1 MSLKKPEYVSDLIVY
16 LLNGLGV
23 DYVPLNPGATTR
35 AIHESVVNFGGNRAP
50 ELITCCHE
58 EIAVTMAEGYYLA
71 TGKPQVALLHDIVGL
86 QHGTK
91 PIYEAYLRNIPTI
104 IVGGTGPMNAAHRRP
119 WIDWIHTAHL
129 QAQVVRDYV
138 KWDDQPE
145 GAQSVVES
153 ILRAYQI
160 AMTEPK
166 GPVYLCFDVEL
177 QESRLPQNFALPDLS
192 RYRAPAPPAG
202 NAADVAAAA
211 KALLQGERPVLM
223 VQDLGRTPGG
233 AEAVQSLAELL
244 GLPVITLG
252 EGFSLA
258 NRHPLNVTGANAQLL
273 EQADLVLAVDVKQ
286 LEAALTRPARTEG
299 TAASAPQ
306 SEAAGHGRTYESLVS
321 DHAKIIQVGLE
332 SYSTRA
338 WTSSCGRLVPADL
351 RILGSGA
358 QVLGDLVRYC
368 TEGIDGTLQERASER
383 SASISAIHQSLRE
396 TSQERL
402 REKLWEQRPSST
414 GRLAAEVWQAIKDED
429 WLLVHG
435 SLSGWERR
443 LWDVTERSRWIAAGG
458 GTGTGMGLAM
468 GAALAHRDSGKL
480 CVSLQ
485 KDGDLLY
492 SSSSLWTAAHHNI
505 PMLVVMFNNKSYYQD
520 AGHQMAVAKE
530 RNRSLDTA
538 NIGIGLEEPDTDF
551 AMLARSFGLYG
562 EGPVEDPDEIQAA
575 LKRGIEVVKEE
586 HRTALINTITQPR

>member
-1 MSLKKPEYVSDLIVY
+1 MSLDKPEYVSDLIVY

-35 AIHESVVNFGGNRAP
+35 SIHESIVNFGGNRAP

-58 EIAVTMAEGYYLA
+58 EIAVAMAEGYYLA

-104 IVGGTGPMNAAHRRP
+104 IMGGTGPMNAAHRRP

-129 QAQVVRDYV
+129 QGQVVRDYV

-177 QESRLPQNFALPDLS
+177 QESRLPENFALPDLG
-192 RYRAPAPPAG
+192 RYRAPAPPGG

-211 KALLQGERPVLM
+211 KALLQAERPVMM
-223 VQDLGRTPGG
+223 VQELGRMPGG

-244 GLPVITLG
+244 GLPVIVLG
-252 EGFSLA
+252 EGFSLS
-258 NRHPLNVTGANAQLL
+258 NRHPLNVTGANVQLL
-273 EQADLVLAVDVKQ
+273 EEADLLLSVDVKQ
-286 LEAALTRPARTEG
+286 LEAAITRAARTEG
-299 TAASAPQ
+299 AAPSVQ
-306 SEAAGHGRTYESLVS
+306 SGAAGHGRIYESILS
-321 DHAKIIQVGLE
+321 DQAKVIQVGLE

-351 RILGSGA
+351 KILGSGA
-358 QVLGDLVRYC
+358 QVLGELVRYC
-368 TEGIDGTLQERASER
+368 SDGMDGVIQDRARKR

-396 TSQERL
+396 TAGEQL

-414 GRLAAEVWQAIKDED
+414 GRLAAEVWEAIKDED

-443 LWDVTERSRWIAAGG
+443 LWDVTESSRWIAAGS

-468 GAALAHRDSGKL
+468 GAALAHRNSGKV
-480 CVSLQ
+480 CVNLQ

-520 AGHQMAVAKE
+520 AGHQMAVAKD
-530 RNRSLDTA
+530 RNRPVDTA
-538 NIGIGLEEPDTDF
+538 HIGISLEGPDTDF
-551 AMLARSFGLYG
+551 AMLARSFGLHG
-562 EGPVEDPDEIQAA
+562 EGPIEDPDEIQAA
-575 LKRGIEVVKEE
+575 LKRGIKVVKEE
-586 HRTALINTITQPR
+586 HRTALINTVTQPR

>member
-1 MSLKKPEYVSDLIVY
+1 MSLEKPVYVSDLIVY

-35 AIHESVVNFGGNRAP
+35 AIHESVVNYGGNRAP

-58 EIAVTMAEGYYLA
+58 EIAVAVAEGYYLA

-104 IVGGTGPMNAAHRRP
+104 IMGGTGPMNAAHRRP

-129 QAQVVRDYV
+129 QGQLVRDYV

-177 QESRLPQNFALPDLS
+177 QESRLPDNFALPDLS
-192 RYRAPAPPAG
+192 RYRVPAPPGG
-202 NAADVAAAA
+202 NAADVVRAA
-211 KALLQGERPVLM
+211 KALLEAERPVLM
-223 VQDLGRTPGG
+223 VQELGRTPGG
-233 AEAVQSLAELL
+233 PEALESLAELL
-244 GLPVITLG
+244 GLPVIVLG
-252 EGFSLA
+252 EGFSLS
-258 NRHPLNVTGANAQLL
+258 NRHPLNVTGANVQLL
-273 EQADLVLAVDVKQ
+273 EEADLLLAVDVKQ
-286 LEAALTRPARTEG
+286 LEAAITRAGRTEG
-299 TAASAPQ
+299 AAASAQ
-306 SEAAGHGRTYESLVS
+306 SGAAGHGRIYENILS
-321 DHAKIIQVGLE
+321 DQAKVVQVGLE

-368 TEGIDGTLQERASER
+368 TDGMDGTIQERAKKR
-383 SASISAIHQSLRE
+383 SAEIGALHQSLRE
-396 TSQERL
+396 TTQERL
-402 REKLWEQRPSST
+402 REKLWEQRPSAT
-414 GRLAAEVWQAIKDED
+414 GRLAAEVWEAIKDED

-443 LWDVTERSRWIAAGG
+443 LWDVTDRSRWIAAGS

-468 GAALAHRDSGKL
+468 GAALAQRGSGKL
-480 CVSLQ
+480 CVNLQ

-492 SSSSLWTAAHHNI
+492 SSSSLWTAAHHSI

-520 AGHQMAVAKE
+520 AGHQMAVAKD
-530 RNRSLDTA
+530 RNRPVDTA
-538 NIGIGLEEPDTDF
+538 HIGISLEGPDTDF

-562 EGPVEDPDEIQAA
+562 EGPIEDPDEIQAA
-575 LKRGIEVVKEE
+575 LKRGIKVVKEE
-586 HRTALINTITQPR
+586 HRTALINTVTQPR